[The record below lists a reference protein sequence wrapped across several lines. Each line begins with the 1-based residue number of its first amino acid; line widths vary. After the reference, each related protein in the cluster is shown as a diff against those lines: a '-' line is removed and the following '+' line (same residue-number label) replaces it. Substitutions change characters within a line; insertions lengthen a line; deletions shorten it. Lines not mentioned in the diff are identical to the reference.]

1 MSKDESTV
9 LETFDVPLYVSNE
22 SSTKIVVNVK
32 GENTDADYELSFAN
46 FNEGIDYYRDESQQL
61 RQDWGVSSVQ
71 IRKDE
76 KKWGI
81 STWALLDDAIGKTLS
96 IKTIDQAGVQIYP

>member
-1 MSKDESTV
+1 MSKDESEIF
-9 LETFDVPLYVSNE
+9 ETFDVPLYVSNE

-32 GENTDADYELSFAN
+32 DENTDADYEFSLAN
-46 FNEGIDYYRDESQQL
+46 SSGGIDYYRDESQQSI
-61 RQDWGVSSVQ
+61 QDWGVRVVQ

-76 KKWGI
+76 KKWGLA
-81 STWALLDDAIGKTLS
+81 TWALTEDAIGKTLS